1 MAVLTLDRVTKRF
14 DSFTAVDDLSFEV
27 PEGGIF
33 GFLGANGAGK
43 TTTLGAIS
51 GLLRPQAGSITF
63 DGAAIG
69 GLAVERIVRLGIA
82 HCPEGRRVFPGLT
95 VMENLRAGGAI
106 HPARTDFSAD
116 LDLIFTLF
124 PRLAERRKQR
134 GWSLSG
140 GEQQML
146 AVGRALMSRPKLLLL
161 DEPSLGLAP
170 LLVEQMFAA
179 ISQLNRETG
188 LAILLVEQNAALA
201 LDVAHRAYVLETG
214 SVRLSGPAADLAAD
228 PRIREAYFGE

>member
-1 MAVLTLDRVTKRF
+1 MLEIAQLSVSYGPIRALADVSLRVGPGEIV
-14 DSFTAVDDLSFEV
+14 AL
-27 PEGGIF
+27 
-33 GFLGANGAGK
+33 LGANGAGK